1 MLMAVPISYTSTGFG
16 TRWDNVGAMR
26 NRGVEINVGADVL
39 RIKDFKWN
47 VNANVSYNKN
57 EITELY
63 NGVTEYVASDTGRMV
78 AVGHPLGEFYLNR
91 YAGVNPINGDALW
104 YTKDGEITMDI
115 RKADKVMLGKT
126 HEAPWQWWFWYY
138 TFLEGIFHFPHSSH
152 GWLIAGC
159 LITTESFRRVTDCS
173 VPITSQNVCFTTDG
187 KNREM

>member
-1 MLMAVPISYTSTGFG
+1 MAVPISYTSTGFG

-91 YAGVNPINGDALW
+91 YAGVNRLMEMLYGIPKTVKLLW
-104 YTKDGEITMDI
+104 NIM
-115 RKADKVMLGKT
+115 KAT
-126 HEAPWQWWFWYY
+126 
-138 TFLEGIFHFPHSSH
+138 
-152 GWLIAGC
+152 
-159 LITTESFRRVTDCS
+159 R
-173 VPITSQNVCFTTDG
+173 
-187 KNREM
+187 